1 MWLEAGPFPS
11 ARLDVLAVKWEGNF
25 QQNLSRRPS
34 LGPLLAASG
43 SVLTLGHEPG
53 SQNFLDAGLG
63 SCSGWPHVYERWTW
77 PSPELPGS
85 LLPAQVRKGG
95 DWFTRRD
102 PALGQSPCQT
112 LRPGPHWTLRSFLKP
127 RGRGRGREGTYSERY
142 SVMILKLV
150 LTAECDPSNPGELP
164 CFSLPQF
171 LILTPGTASSGGE
184 GSVWDLPLSR

>member
-25 QQNLSRRPS
+25 QQSLSRRPS

-102 PALGQSPCQT
+102 PPWGRALVRHCALVPTGPSGPFSSP
-112 LRPGPHWTLRSFLKP
+112 GV
-127 RGRGRGREGTYSERY
+127 GVGAGREPTQSTTQ
-142 SVMILKLV
+142 L
-150 LTAECDPSNPGELP
+150 
-164 CFSLPQF
+164 
-171 LILTPGTASSGGE
+171 
-184 GSVWDLPLSR
+184 